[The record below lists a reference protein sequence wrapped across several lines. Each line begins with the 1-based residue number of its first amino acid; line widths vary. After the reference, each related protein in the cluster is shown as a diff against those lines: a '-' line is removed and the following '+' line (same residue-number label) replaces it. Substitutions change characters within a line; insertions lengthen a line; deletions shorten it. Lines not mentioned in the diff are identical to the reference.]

1 MTPEGLAQTHDA
13 AFVGKGWPI
22 ADFATYLNDPKILVS
37 GDDICFAVFRL
48 AGPEAEVLTL
58 ATHPDEQGKGRAGVM
73 LQKALVTLTDMQVE
87 EVFLDVAEDN
97 QAACAL
103 YDHTGF
109 APFARRDAYYA
120 SGAAAICMK
129 VALYPTSRG

>member
-1 MTPEGLAQTHDA
+1 M
-13 AFVGKGWPI
+13 
-22 ADFATYLNDPKILVS
+22 VS